1 MIARNIWAMRMPKM
15 KVFSSKREV
24 FISKMKVFVALIQA
38 GGVSLIRAMFAQGIV
53 RTRDFPTERRMLL
66 HGRGKMSLC
75 GQETSEGARNL

>member
-38 GGVSLIRAMFAQGIV
+38 GVF
-53 RTRDFPTERRMLL
+53 
-66 HGRGKMSLC
+66 H
-75 GQETSEGARNL
+75 